1 MKKYLKFFYAI
12 AAVLFWIAVWHIA
25 AVRVDKIL
33 LLPSPAQTVDVLC
46 GLASESEFWHTCFAS
61 VISIF
66 KGALFGVVVG
76 VAIAAMSYI
85 SRIVKIL
92 FSPMLT
98 IVKATPI
105 ASVIILFLVWI
116 GKEAIP
122 FWISMMMVVPI
133 VASNVLEGL
142 ENIRDDL
149 KEVTRVYNLGFVKR
163 WKLLYRHSLLPYLS
177 SSLKSSIALSWKA
190 GIAAEVLC
198 TPDGTIGNRIYES
211 KIYLET
217 AELFAWTLTVIVLSL
232 ILEKAVVFV
241 SSKLMG
247 GVKK

>member
-1 MKKYLKFFYAI
+1 MKKRIKFLYAA

-25 AVRVDKIL
+25 AVRIDKIL
-33 LLPSPAQTVDVLC
+33 LLPTPLQTVEVLY
-46 GLASESEFWHTCFAS
+46 GLASESEFWDICFAS

-66 KGALFGVVVG
+66 KGALFGVIVG
-76 VAIAAMSYI
+76 VVIAALSYI
-85 SRIVKIL
+85 SNVIKIL
-92 FSPMLT
+92 FSPILT
-98 IVKATPI
+98 LVKATPI

-116 GKEAIP
+116 GKAAIP

-149 KEVTRVYNLGFVKR
+149 KEVTRVYNFGFAKS
-163 WKLLYRHSLLPYLS
+163 WKLLYRHSLLPYFS

-232 ILEKAVVFV
+232 ILEKAVVFA

-247 GVKK
+247 GDQK